1 MNPLRDGIAYIWEGR
16 LDAGSA
22 VTAAARALLSPRERA
37 RADRFVYDHHRRR
50 YTVAQ
55 AHLRRVLGDLTG
67 NHPANIC
74 FNFGEHGKPFLADGP
89 VFNQSHS
96 AERVM
101 IGVAAEGR
109 LGIDIEK
116 RRTVRLMSE
125 IAGKNFT
132 SDESEFFHR
141 TPSPNR
147 QRVFFEL
154 WTCKEAFL
162 KALGVGLTAPLRSF
176 SVDPSRNPRSA
187 LVQANAHGE
196 RTSDWHVGNIPC
208 SSGAT
213 AAIAIDRPDIAVEP
227 LGYDPAGLQ
236 GVHGQDPHGL
246 PRATFSRRR

>member
-1 MNPLRDGIAYIWEGR
+1 LNPLRDGIAYIWEGR
-16 LDAGSA
+16 LDARSA
-22 VTAAARALLSPRERA
+22 ETAAARALLSPGERA

-67 NHPANIC
+67 DHPANIR
-74 FNFGEHGKPFLADGP
+74 FMFGEHGKPFLAEGP

-96 AERVM
+96 SERVM

-125 IAGKNFT
+125 IASKNFT
-132 SDESEFFHR
+132 SEESEFFHR
-141 TPSPNR
+141 TPGADR
-147 QRVFFEL
+147 QRVFFQL

-176 SVDPSRNPRSA
+176 SLDPSRNPRSA
-187 LVQANAHGE
+187 LVHASAHGE
-196 RTSDWHVGNIPC
+196 RPSDWHVGNIPC

-227 LGYDPAGLQ
+227 LGYDPAGL
-236 GVHGQDPHGL
+236 
-246 PRATFSRRR
+246 

>member
-1 MNPLRDGIAYIWEGR
+1 MKPLRNGIAYIWEGR

-22 VTAAARALLSPRERA
+22 VTAAARALLSPRERS

-55 AHLRRVLGDLTG
+55 AHLRRVLGNLTG
-67 NHPANIC
+67 DHPATIR
-74 FNFGEHGKPFLADGP
+74 FQYGEHGKPFLADGP

-96 AERVM
+96 SERVM
-101 IGVAAEGR
+101 IGVAAQGR

-125 IAGKNFT
+125 IARKNFAPA
-132 SDESEFFHR
+132 ESELFRH
-141 TPSPNR
+141 TPAPDR
-147 QRVFFEL
+147 QHVFFQL

-187 LVQANAHGE
+187 LVHASAHGE
-196 RTSDWHVGNIPC
+196 RPSDWHVGNIPC

-213 AAIAIDRPDIAVEP
+213 AAIAIDCPGIAVEP
-227 LGYDPAGLQ
+227 LGYDPAGL
-236 GVHGQDPHGL
+236 
-246 PRATFSRRR
+246 

>member
-1 MNPLRDGIAYIWEGR
+1 MKPLQDGIAYIWEGR
-16 LDAGSA
+16 LDAGSK
-22 VTAAARALLSPRERA
+22 VTAAARALLSTRERA

-55 AHLRRVLGDLTG
+55 AHLRRVTGD
-67 NHPANIC
+67 HPANIR

-96 AERVM
+96 SERVM

-125 IAGKNFT
+125 IASKNFT

-141 TPSPNR
+141 TPGPAR
-147 QRVFFEL
+147 QRVFFQL

-176 SVDPSRNPRSA
+176 SVDPSRNPQSA
-187 LVQANAHGE
+187 LVHASAHGE
-196 RTSDWHVGNIPC
+196 RPSDWHVGNIPC

-227 LGYDPAGLQ
+227 LGYDPTGL
-236 GVHGQDPHGL
+236 
-246 PRATFSRRR
+246 